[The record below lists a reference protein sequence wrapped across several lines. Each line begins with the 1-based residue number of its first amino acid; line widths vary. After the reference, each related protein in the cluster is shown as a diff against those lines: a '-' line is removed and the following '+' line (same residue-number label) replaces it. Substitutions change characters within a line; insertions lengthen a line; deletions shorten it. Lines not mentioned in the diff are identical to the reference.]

1 MVVRKA
7 ISILLILI
15 AILLGTMY
23 GHYTFLRQK
32 GIVKSVNEYI
42 AYLTKATEKVP
53 GPQPVDAEGKPI
65 TGAEKKPVTPVPGTA
80 KPEAQPTEAVT
91 AAKIEKPKPA
101 LDTNLATAL
110 LRESE
115 QLYKKMNYKEAIEKS
130 RQVSSMLEKAQLE
143 GSDLHTDALRIE
155 MRSRAF
161 NALVSRIP
169 PNALSDGKG
178 LESIELDSGN
188 TVIVRVL
195 KEDQKTGAVTI
206 QKNDG
211 IQATFT
217 EDQIRKRTPVTRQDH
232 VKKLTEELNKRIAK
246 AKKDLYF
253 DMFSLAI
260 YAIQNRL
267 TDRVTELLEKTF
279 AIDGSELAYETFY
292 TDKDQ
297 TEMVAMLLESFG
309 RGEKAQS
316 VRSRKVEPSGRIAQ
330 GPKESSSDSG
340 ASSEASGPPSETD
353 EASALP
359 DPLLEQIPE
368 STEPSRTLALRY
380 FAAGQ
385 DYVQKATLNPA
396 KRFQFGQRA
405 QKYLE
410 KSADVLNKLLE
421 QKPRDAELEQ
431 ILNQVY
437 DLLDYV
443 VHNLVGVNK

>member
-1 MVVRKA
+1 MRKA
-7 ISILLILI
+7 ISILLILV

-32 GIVKSVNEYI
+32 GIVKSVKEYI
-42 AYLTKATEKVP
+42 AYLTKATERVP

-65 TGAEKKPVTPVPGTA
+65 TGAAKKPVTPAPGSA
-80 KPEAQPTEAVT
+80 KSEAQSTEVVT
-91 AAKIEKPKPA
+91 ATKIEKPKPA

-130 RQVSSMLEKAQLE
+130 QQVSSMLEKAQLE

-161 NALVSRIP
+161 DALVSRIP
-169 PNALSDGKG
+169 PNALSDGKD
-178 LESIELDSGN
+178 LEAIQLDSGN
-188 TVIVRVL
+188 TIIVRVL

-217 EDQIRKRTPVTRQDH
+217 EDQIKNRTRITRQDY
-232 VKKLTEELNKRIAK
+232 VKKLAEELDKRTAK
-246 AKKDLYF
+246 AKEDHYF
-253 DMFSLAI
+253 DMFSIALF
-260 YAIQNRL
+260 AIQNRL

-279 AIDGSELAYETFY
+279 TIDGSELAYETFY

-309 RGEKAQS
+309 RGEKVQS
-316 VRSRKVEPSGRIAQ
+316 VTSGKVEPLGRIANAPKKS
-330 GPKESSSDSG
+330 GPDSS
-340 ASSEASGPPSETD
+340 ASREASEPPSETD
-353 EASALP
+353 DASTLP
-359 DPLLEQIPE
+359 DPLLERIPE
-368 STEPSRTLALRY
+368 SAEPSRTLALRY

-385 DYVQKATLNPA
+385 NCVQKATVSPA
-396 KRFQFGQRA
+396 KRFQFGQGA

-421 QKPRDAELEQ
+421 QKPGDAELQQ

-437 DLLDYV
+437 DLLDFV